1 MRGRD
6 VRESRGSK
14 MELAL
19 SPGMQGQYTAGLALR
34 GQCLSGAEPAASR
47 LVIT

>member
-6 VRESRGSK
+6 VRESRGSM

-19 SPGMQGQYTAGLALR
+19 SPGMQGRAALSIL
-34 GQCLSGAEPAASR
+34 QAWLSEAS
-47 LVIT
+47 V